1 MVNGITFSEQLIT
14 SENFAHFM
22 YTFLNH
28 ANGVTKGCA
37 VSNANGKVYVQKG
50 YFIVFGRMVQII
62 GTEEIASPD
71 VVSGQLYCK
80 VVFEVDLSKENTAEE
95 FIQGAF
101 KTLTST
107 TGYPSVKQEDL
118 DDAGKVYQMPWCQ
131 YIKQAGSI
139 KDFRDLRE
147 ILDLNTIW
155 SAISNQ
161 NTQYKGEFDDYFAAQ
176 RSTILG
182 MIAELE
188 GQGYATTAE
197 FNTLSAEVAD
207 TKKSVSDGKALV
219 AAAITAKR
227 VATAATAT
235 FKEMAENIKKIVLGS
250 GNAQPADVLA
260 GKTATNDS
268 GVEFMGTMPNNPDV
282 TTAAS
287 TILYEGSLYYRI
299 PKGAYINLT
308 SNGYPEVKASQATIA
323 NAIGLNPDYMIDTY
337 TLLGKKGKIPTIE
350 GVNIT
355 PQTYKQTVNCA
366 WKRLSGNVEI
376 AAVPL
381 PPANVIKKGYRYWIG
396 SSYVD
401 GTCEGYFPTANDLY
415 LHGNNPANFSCSSG
429 SGYVTFFLDHIEIR
443 DTSDTKIINAS
454 IKFNLT
460 GHANLK
466 IDGEFCNGA
475 SSGRYL
481 DIYRGSGTGW
491 YGFAQH
497 IFAGSACTG
506 RTTITIPLPAN
517 LGDQLIGFR
526 FGSSIT
532 GNIYHVWLE

>member
-37 VSNANGKVYVQKG
+37 ISNANGKVYVQKG

-147 ILDLNTIW
+147 ILDLNSIW
-155 SAISNQ
+155 SAISSQ

-182 MIAELE
+182 MIKELE
-188 GQGYATTAE
+188 GHGYATTAE
-197 FNTLSAEVAD
+197 FNSLSSEVAE

-227 VATAATAT
+227 VATAATDT
-235 FKEMAENIKKIVLGS
+235 FAKMAENIKQIRLGS

-268 GVEFMGTMPNNPDV
+268 GVEFTGTMPERAGEQIPAGQV
-282 TTAAS
+282 TKS
-287 TILYEGSLYYRI
+287 G
-299 PKGAYINLT
+299 
-308 SNGYPEVKASQATIA
+308 
-323 NAIGLNPDYMIDTY
+323 NAIVMKSSRNGHINENTAISADQSAVASAA
-337 TLLGKKGKIPTIE
+337 
-350 GVNIT
+350 GVNGAVIRAGYNVLGVAGQIQSLAGADIT
-355 PQTYKQTVNCA
+355 PQTYAQT
-366 WKRLSGNVEI
+366 I
-376 AAVPL
+376 AAAGKYGAANHNIRGVPL

-396 SSYVD
+396 SNYVD
-401 GTCEGYFPTANDLY
+401 GTCEGYFPTPNDLY
-415 LHGNNPANFSCSSG
+415 YMGNNPAGFSGGG
-429 SGYVTFFLDHIEIR
+429 SYVVYYLDHIEIK
-443 DTSDTKIINAS
+443 DVGEGKLVTGANE
-454 IKFNLT
+454 FNYT
-460 GHANLK
+460 GHQYLK
-466 IDGEFCNGA
+466 IDGEFCNG
-475 SSGRYL
+475 SSATRTIKFYYG
-481 DIYRGSGTGW
+481 GKTGW
-491 YGFAQH
+491 YLHYEHGFAG
-497 IFAGSACTG
+497 AACTG
-506 RTTITIPLPAN
+506 RTTISIPLPAN
-517 LGDQLIGFR
+517 IGAQRTQMLI
-526 FGSSIT
+526 GSSIT
-532 GNIYHVWLE
+532 GNIYRIWLE